1 MAAWLR
7 ARVPAS
13 RVLVLPSQTP
23 GVIERF
29 GISRAEADRALQTV
43 TADGRRAAAA
53 AAVNT
58 ILREMGGPWRLAARV
73 AALPGCFW
81 LEERAYHGFA
91 RHRRRFARW
100 GITPAC
106 AEPGDGQP

>member
-29 GISRAEADRALQTV
+29 GISRAEADRALQAV
-43 TADGRRAAAA
+43 TPDGRRYAAA
-53 AAVNT
+53 AAVNA
-58 ILREMGGPWRLAARV
+58 ILRELGGRWWLLARV
-73 AALPGCFW
+73 AALPGCLW
-81 LEERAYHGFA
+81 LEGRCYTSFA
-91 RHRRRFARW
+91 RHRGRFARW

-106 AEPGDGQP
+106 ALDVMNDE